1 MASLDTQTQRTSS
14 AVEHGFGA
22 FARLMALV
30 ALASGLVYWAQ
41 LTGIHGDPALRFD
54 LLSPHARA
62 LFGTLA
68 VLMPAAALGLWLVTR
83 WGVVVWVM
91 ALCGE
96 VAAYG
101 IWADMF
107 PARPWVAV
115 LNTLALMALAGLAAA
130 VLFGR
135 YRAKSEE
142 ID

>member
-1 MASLDTQTQRTSS
+1 MASVDTHAQRERN
-14 AVEHGFGA
+14 AVEHGFA
-22 FARLMALV
+22 LFARLMSLV

-41 LTGIHGDPALRFD
+41 ITGVYGAPELRFD

-101 IWADMF
+101 IWAEHF
-107 PARPWVAV
+107 PTRPWVAV

-130 VLFGR
+130 VLIGR
-135 YRAKSEE
+135 YRARSEA

>member
-1 MASLDTQTQRTSS
+1 MTSLDTDSQRATS
-14 AVEHGFGA
+14 AVESGFA
-22 FARLMALV
+22 LFARLMAMI

-41 LTGIHGDPALRFD
+41 ITGIYGPAELRFD
-54 LLSPHARA
+54 LLSAHARA

-91 ALCGE
+91 ALFGE

-101 IWADMF
+101 IWADLF
-107 PARPWVAV
+107 PPRPWVAA

-130 VLFGR
+130 VLIGR
-135 YRAKSEE
+135 YRAKSEQS
-142 ID
+142 D

>member
-1 MASLDTQTQRTSS
+1 MS
-14 AVEHGFGA
+14 AVENGFGV

-41 LTGIHGDPALRFD
+41 LTGIYGDPQLRFD
-54 LLSPHARA
+54 LLSHHGRA
-62 LFGTLA
+62 LFATLA

-101 IWADMF
+101 IWADLF

-115 LNTLALMALAGLAAA
+115 LNTLALMALAGLAGA
-130 VLFGR
+130 VLIAR
-135 YRAKSEE
+135 YRARAA
-142 ID
+142 DPG